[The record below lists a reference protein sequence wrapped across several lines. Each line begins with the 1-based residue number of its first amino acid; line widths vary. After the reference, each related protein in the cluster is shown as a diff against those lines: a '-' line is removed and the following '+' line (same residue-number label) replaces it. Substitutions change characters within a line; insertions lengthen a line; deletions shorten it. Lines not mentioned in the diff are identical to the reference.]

1 MVGRRADWSV
11 FSRRLITPELDA
23 GRSVNYR
30 LTTHMISPA
39 RTSAERGAQHS
50 PAEGQDFGK
59 YRRELAP
66 PRQRPHMLTGAMGP
80 DLAKYRMH
88 IFKPGLK
95 PGHPTPLSWR
105 RRDIYSSD
113 DATAKS
119 EDEALYRTTHL
130 RGV

>member
-1 MVGRRADWSV
+1 V

-59 YRRELAP
+59 YRREL
-66 PRQRPHMLTGAMGP
+66 
-80 DLAKYRMH
+80 
-88 IFKPGLK
+88 
-95 PGHPTPLSWR
+95 
-105 RRDIYSSD
+105 
-113 DATAKS
+113 
-119 EDEALYRTTHL
+119 
-130 RGV
+130 